1 MWGLGAPI
9 SVFAAQVHQESAWR
23 PEAVSHVGAQG
34 LEGDFGV
41 LPGHAALLAAL
52 RVGHIFYKTG
62 DDTRYVFVSGGFAEV
77 SNNKVIVL
85 AETATRAEDIDT
97 ERAAKAKAR
106 AEERL
111 RSKNR
116 DIDQVR
122 AEASLQRA
130 VNRLSTAGFA
140 KK

>member
-1 MWGLGAPI
+1 MAKTLHL
-9 SVFAAQVHQESAWR
+9 SVVTPSALV
-23 PEAVSHVGAQG
+23 ADQDVNYVGAQG

-52 RVGHIFYKTG
+52 RVGHVFYKDG
-62 DDTRYVFVSGGFAEV
+62 NDTRYIFVSGGFAEV
-77 SNNKVIVL
+77 SNDKVIIL

-111 RSKNR
+111 KSKNA
-116 DIDQVR
+116 DIDQIR
-122 AEASLQRA
+122 AEAALQRA
-130 VNRLSTAGFA
+130 VNRLNTAGFA

>member
-1 MWGLGAPI
+1 MAKTLHL
-9 SVFAAQVHQESAWR
+9 SVVTPSALV
-23 PEAVSHVGAQG
+23 ADQDVSYVGAQG

-77 SNNKVIVL
+77 SNNKVIIL

-111 RSKNR
+111 KSKNA
-116 DIDQVR
+116 DIDQIR
-122 AEASLQRA
+122 AEAALQRA
-130 VNRLSTAGFA
+130 ITRLETSKYA
-140 KK
+140 KM

>member
-1 MWGLGAPI
+1 MANTLHL
-9 SVFAAQVHQESAWR
+9 SVVTPSAMI
-23 PEAVSHVGAQG
+23 VDQDVNYVGAQG

-52 RVGHIFYKTG
+52 RVGHIFYKNG

-97 ERAAKAKAR
+97 ERAARAKAR

-111 RSKNR
+111 KTNNPN
-116 DIDQVR
+116 IDQVR

-130 VNRLSTAGFA
+130 VNRLTTASFA

>member
-1 MWGLGAPI
+1 MANTLHL
-9 SVFAAQVHQESAWR
+9 SVVTPSAMI
-23 PEAVSHVGAQG
+23 VDQDVNYVGAQG

-52 RVGHIFYKTG
+52 RVGHIFYKNG

-77 SNNKVIVL
+77 SGNKVIVL

-97 ERAAKAKAR
+97 ERAAKAKTR

-111 RSKNR
+111 KSQKQ
-116 DIDQVR
+116 DLDQLR
-122 AEASLQRA
+122 AEAALQRA
-130 VNRLSTAGFA
+130 INRLNTAGFA